1 MSKYT
6 TGEIAKLCDV
16 SVRTVQYYDDRG
28 ILIPSELSEGGRRLY
43 SENDLH
49 KLRIICFLRSIG
61 LSINVIGEI
70 LSEEQPEDVIMLLL
84 EQHELQLKEEVKEQQ
99 KKLRVLEGLKQELK
113 SVDEF
118 SAQSI
123 GDIANIVKNKNKLSR
138 VRWTMLTVGIMLDII
153 EIGTLIFWIK
163 TGVWWPFLLGMMVVI
178 LGGIWISVYYF
189 KNMAYIC
196 PKCHEVFKPT
206 FGKMFWAAHTPK
218 TRKLTCTK
226 CGHKGYCV
234 ETYNE

>member
-6 TGEIAKLCDV
+6 TGEIAKLCEV

-43 SENDLH
+43 SDSDLH
-49 KLRIICFLRSIG
+49 KLKIICFLRSIG
-61 LSINVIGEI
+61 LPINMIGKI
-70 LSEEQPEDVIMLLL
+70 LSEDQPEDVILLLL
-84 EQHELQLKEEVKEQQ
+84 EQHELQLREEVKEQQ
-99 KKLRVLEGLKQELK
+99 EKLRVLEGLKQELK
-113 SVDEF
+113 SVGNF

-123 GDIANIVKNKNKLSR
+123 GDIANIMKSKKKLSR
-138 VRWTMLTVGIMLDII
+138 LRWTMLTVGILLEII
-153 EIGTLIFWIK
+153 EIGTLILWIK
-163 TGVWWPFLLGMMVVI
+163 TGIWWPFLLGMIIAI
-178 LGGIWISVYYF
+178 LGSVWISVYYF
-189 KNMAYIC
+189 KSVAYIC

-206 FGKMFWAAHTPK
+206 FGKMFWAAHTPT

-234 ETYNE
+234 ETCNE